1 MLQITQKEAKC
12 LLDNIPT
19 LGLDQER
26 SSDLTEQESDE
37 LIEKLYQFTL
47 KEDTWLTR
55 LEQERT
61 ELFTKLLKLH
71 EFTLTEAFKKLPEV
85 DQDLLQTQYCSMFT
99 YHSIL
104 SMRYYKAKKDSQN
117 V

>member
-1 MLQITQKEAKC
+1 MLQITQKEASI
-12 LLDNIPT
+12 LLENISKVGINVDPT
-19 LGLDQER
+19 SEV
-26 SSDLTEQESDE
+26 TEQEADA
-37 LIEKLYQFTL
+37 LVDKLYEFCR

-61 ELFTKLLKLH
+61 ELFTKLCKLH
-71 EFTLTEAFKKLPEV
+71 EFTLTEAFKKLPAV

>member
-1 MLQITQKEAKC
+1 MLKLTKDEVK
-12 LLDNIPT
+12 LLLASTAEFGTN
-19 LGLDQER
+19 LQNC
-26 SSDLTEQESDE
+26 TEQESDE
-37 LIEKLYQFTL
+37 LIEKLYQFTM